1 MGGMSLCDLTT
12 RGMNYMHPL
21 DFFDSRTDD
30 PHARH
35 NRKTSSAR
43 QIAQLHLHVIAYD
56 HIGPNEQK
64 QTTKKKKQQ
73 KNGHVYK
80 LTGLLL

>member
-1 MGGMSLCDLTT
+1 MHRLDL
-12 RGMNYMHPL
+12 
-21 DFFDSRTDD
+21 FDSRMTLTL
-30 PHARH
+30 AI